1 MSERAEFTEALK
13 GAVAEKTNWFNS
25 EELPRMLD
33 NYRLLH
39 TCIKNLYDL
48 LLKRALITAD
58 PYKLE
63 KKISDIKAPEETAFA
78 ESDASVVIG
87 ARFSDYESMMDFVC
101 TYFKFSVENFDLAK
115 IKRFNELNNSFQWT
129 NFNTNNPKVNTKG
142 LASLLNEARR
152 NLPAIS
158 LSMVNDSVS
167 KSGKAITEI
176 TRILKELSDF
186 KREEYKLN
194 IRTQIMSSS
203 AYNSSQATDAAT
215 EIAEIKKHFPSI
227 MGKMPFYSELV
238 NEITEEDF
246 SPSKDAVQQK
256 TLERLKVTMKV
267 VTKEKEKVNTKQ
279 MLMETIRVLSNLS
292 NEYANIAGKLN
303 DNVKIIE
310 GAKNTFFNK
319 LKRAI
324 RKAFNLKEPPLV
336 YKFIIVDQQK
346 QTKQAREIDINI
358 FISNVARK
366 ANFLGILSNPQ
377 SPEIKKINESPEEQI
392 LQFVNKQISE
402 NNETLTLL
410 TAADEYFKTNAAA
423 QDRPKIKG
431 LKIDLVSVKNI
442 IVKANQKRAEYVSY
456 AEELIQMQKLGIS
469 ES

>member
-1 MSERAEFTEALK
+1 
-13 GAVAEKTNWFNS
+13 
-25 EELPRMLD
+25 MLD

-39 TCIKNLYDL
+39 TCIKNIYDL

-63 KKISDIKAPEETAFA
+63 KKISEIKAPDDTAFA

-115 IKRFNELNNSFQWT
+115 IKRFNELNNSFQWA
-129 NFNTNNPKVNTKG
+129 NFTTNNPKVNTKG
-142 LASLLNEARR
+142 LASLLTEARR

-167 KSGKAITEI
+167 KSSKAITEI

-186 KREEYKLN
+186 KREEYKLK
-194 IRTQIMSSS
+194 IRTQIMG
-203 AYNSSQATDAAT
+203 NSSYNAGAATDPST
-215 EIAEIKKHFPSI
+215 EIAEIKKLFPSV
-227 MGKMPFYSELV
+227 MGKTPFYSELI

-246 SPSKDAVQQK
+246 SENKDAHQAK
-256 TLERLKVTMKV
+256 TLERLKVAVKV

-279 MLMETIRVLSNLS
+279 ILMETIRVLSNLS
-292 NEYANIAGKLN
+292 NEYANIATKLN
-303 DNVKIIE
+303 DNVKILE
-310 GAKNTFFNK
+310 GSKNTFFTK

-324 RKAFNLKEPPLV
+324 RKAFNMKEPPLV

-366 ANFLGILSNPQ
+366 ANFLGILGTPT
-377 SPEIKKINESPEEQI
+377 SPEIKKINESPEDQI

-410 TAADEYFKTNAAA
+410 TAADDYFKTNAAA

-456 AEELIQMQKLGIS
+456 IEELSQMKKLGLS
-469 ES
+469 DN